1 MYQYLI
7 LDEHGSVVYAD
18 TDRYHTKQLADV
30 LSMRTGKPHFVDC
43 MLTSASNLC
52 DYVSLPKSTDVPDR
66 KDEPCNHL

>member
-7 LDEHGSVVYAD
+7 IDEAGSIVYAGED
-18 TDRYHTKQLADV
+18 KHHTKQLADV

-43 MLTSASNLC
+43 MLTSVIGLC
-52 DYVSLPKSTDVPDR
+52 DHVSLPKTIDVPDR